1 LVNQDET
8 KEIGTSNIAE
18 VLPIAQSDM
27 VKTFIYGMGMETI
40 SGIDNYLAE
49 CLNKYGAGLS
59 DLYNF
64 ALDRQANDLVPQV
77 KNEFADRLFGRVIEE
92 HSNPLKRVVGNLPID
107 ELGGL
112 AETLVSLE
120 SLKERVTRGSESVSG
135 PIDVA
140 VISKTDGFIWIK
152 RKHYFDP
159 ALNPRFLR
167 RQAMERLE

>member
-1 LVNQDET
+1 
-8 KEIGTSNIAE
+8 
-18 VLPIAQSDM
+18 
-27 VKTFIYGMGMETI
+27 MGLETI
-40 SGIDNYLAE
+40 SWIDTYLVE
-49 CLNKYGAGLS
+49 CLNKYGAGLG
-59 DLYNF
+59 DLYDF
-64 ALDRQANDLVPQV
+64 VLDKRSEDLL
-77 KNEFADRLFGRVIEE
+77 KTAKDEFAERLFGRIIGE
-92 HSNPLKRVVGNLPID
+92 HSSPLKRVVGNLPVD

-120 SLKERVTRGSESVSG
+120 SLKERVTRGSETVSG

-159 ALNPRFLR
+159 ALNPHFLR